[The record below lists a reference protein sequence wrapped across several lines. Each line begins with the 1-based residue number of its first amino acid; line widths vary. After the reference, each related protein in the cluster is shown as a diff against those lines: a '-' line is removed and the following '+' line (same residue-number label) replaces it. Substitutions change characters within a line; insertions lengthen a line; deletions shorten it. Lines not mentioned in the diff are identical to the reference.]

1 MSDHVEEIEEFASW
15 EDGSQSEAS
24 AEHLNREDGA
34 EYDDSLLSILEE
46 DYRVTR
52 DISAYAPPPRH
63 HYNQEEE
70 DSSDDESSNGYDGDG
85 DLEEAAVTG
94 DGEEETPYAALGDDE
109 EEEEYGDYTFHT
121 SHHPEEE
128 EEEEDAAP
136 LASEDPSEKATAP
149 LWLSVPPLSQG
160 NKNLKYCTSKNK
172 EAYTHGAWTVL

>member
-15 EDGSQSEAS
+15 EDGSPEEGPAATTDESEAS

-94 DGEEETPYAALGDDE
+94 DGEEETPYAALGDDD

-121 SHHPEEE
+121 FHHPEEE
-128 EEEEDAAP
+128 DEDEEAAP
-136 LASEDPSEKATAP
+136 SASEDPSEKATAP
-149 LWLSVPPLSQG
+149 QWLSVPPLSHG
-160 NKNLKYCTSKNK
+160 N
-172 EAYTHGAWTVL
+172 